1 MKVMTDDVLQD
12 FADCVAQLVDMVDP
26 DSPTYSKANSD
37 AETVKFLAEYYT
49 WEHIHLDGTSYSIAF
64 LPYEI
69 MLT

>member
-1 MKVMTDDVLQD
+1 METMSVGVLQD
-12 FADCVAQLVDMVDP
+12 FANCVARLVDMVDP

-37 AETVKFLAEYYT
+37 SETVKFLAEYYI
-49 WEHIHLDGTSYSIAF
+49 WEHIHLDGTHYGITF